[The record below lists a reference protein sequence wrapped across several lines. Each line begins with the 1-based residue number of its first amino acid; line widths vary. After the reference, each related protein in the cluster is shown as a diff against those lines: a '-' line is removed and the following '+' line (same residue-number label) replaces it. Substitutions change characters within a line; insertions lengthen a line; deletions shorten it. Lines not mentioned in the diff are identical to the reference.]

1 MSGFSSKV
9 KNRLTAATLALS
21 VFGLAA
27 CQSSFA
33 SSPRSTLETIPR
45 TLSVSGT
52 GKVSI
57 ATTKTQVRLGVEV
70 QGKTAQEVQAEVAQ
84 RSQAV
89 VELLKSRE
97 VEKLETTGIQLNPRY
112 DYSNGKQEIIGYT
125 ASNIVSFRIETAKAG
140 NLMDEAVQAGASRID
155 GISFVADE
163 ETLEQARQQAI
174 QEASAIAKKQ
184 AEAVLDS
191 LNLQEKETIGI
202 QVNGANTP
210 PQPLNYKYA
219 VPAAESLENAVTP
232 VEGGEQQ
239 VEATVTL
246 QIRY

>member
-1 MSGFSSKV
+1 MSGLASKL

-33 SSPRSTLETIPR
+33 SSSSPTLEAIPR

-52 GKVSI
+52 GKVSV
-57 ATTKTQVRLGVEV
+57 ATTKTEVRLGVEV
-70 QGKTAQEVQAEVAQ
+70 QGKTAKEVQAEVAK

-97 VEKLETTGIQLNPRY
+97 VEKLETTGIQLNPSY
-112 DYSNGKQEIIGYT
+112 DYSNGKQQIIGYS
-125 ASNIVSFRIETAKAG
+125 ASNIVSFRIETAQAG
-140 NLMDEAVQAGASRID
+140 NLMDEAVEAGASRID

-163 ETLEQARQQAI
+163 EALEQARQQAI
-174 QEASAIAKKQ
+174 QEAAAIAKKQ
-184 AEAVLDS
+184 ATAALNSLD
-191 LNLQEKETIGI
+191 LQEKEVIGI

-210 PQPLNYKYA
+210 PLPINYQA
-219 VPAAESLENAVTP
+219 VPTAESLKNAVTP
-232 VEGGEQQ
+232 VEGSEQQ
-239 VEATVTL
+239 VEVTVTL